1 MWTTAADGPE
11 REPGY
16 GRTMADSLTTP
27 PQRQGFDLL
36 AVLALLLALMALL
49 GFVGTGTSVLA
60 VFAVGAGHVALQ
72 RILRTGARGRYLAFA
87 ALVIG
92 YSIAV
97 WALLL
102 LVGWVVTG
110 VAG

>member
-1 MWTTAADGPE
+1 MDDGTATRTT
-11 REPGY
+11 
-16 GRTMADSLTTP
+16 
-27 PQRQGFDLL
+27 QGVDLL
-36 AVLALLLALMALL
+36 AVSSLLLALMALL

-60 VFAVGAGHVALQ
+60 VFAVGSGHVALQ
-72 RILRTGARGRYLAFA
+72 RTIRSGARGRYLALA

-92 YSIAV
+92 YSIGV

-110 VAG
+110 VVG

>member
-1 MWTTAADGPE
+1 
-11 REPGY
+11 
-16 GRTMADSLTTP
+16 MADSETSTP
-27 PQRQGFDLL
+27 PRQGFDLL
-36 AVLALLLALMALL
+36 AVLSLSLALTALL

-72 RILRTGARGRYLAFA
+72 RIVRTGARGRGLALA

-110 VAG
+110 TAG

>member
-1 MWTTAADGPE
+1 MAEPATTQQT
-11 REPGY
+11 PGV
-16 GRTMADSLTTP
+16 
-27 PQRQGFDLL
+27 DLL
-36 AVLALLLALMALL
+36 AVVSLLLALMALI
-49 GFVGTGTSVLA
+49 GFVGTGTSVMA

-72 RILRTGARGRYLAFA
+72 RILRSGARGRYLALA

-102 LVGWVVTG
+102 LVGFVVTG
-110 VAG
+110 TTS

>member
-1 MWTTAADGPE
+1 V
-11 REPGY
+11 
-16 GRTMADSLTTP
+16 ADSQP
-27 PQRQGFDLL
+27 SAPARQGFDLL
-36 AVLALLLALMALL
+36 AVLSLMFAGMALL

-60 VFAVGAGHVALQ
+60 VFAVGAGHVSLQ
-72 RILRTGARGRYLAFA
+72 RVVRTGARGRGLALA

-110 VAG
+110 TGG